1 MAGGSELT
9 ALARQLAR
17 DTRRPRRRHR
27 ARTRPI
33 VTTSVAAVMEAP
45 GRIALRESA
54 VPDPEPGAVV
64 LAVHL
69 SGICGTDKHTF
80 RGESKQYAGTKH
92 ERDLEYPLICGH
104 ENVGT
109 VTAVGG
115 RGVRQRREARC
126 RVGDRIV
133 PGANVPCGR
142 CYYCANDFPYY
153 FCQDLEDYGNSLNL
167 SRPPGPVRRLVPV
180 HVPPAGNAAVPG
192 SRRAPGR
199 GRRSDRGDG
208 GDARRRHGPRRS
220 SGCRA
225 GARSGFAVAV
235 LGVGPLGLC
244 HLVKSRMLGAGF
256 VAATDLLT
264 GRLERAAAFGVDLAL
279 DAAST
284 DADERVA
291 AILDA
296 TDGRGVDV
304 ALDCSGVP
312 ATFTEALR
320 VVRTGGVVVE
330 AGAFVDMGPVQ
341 INPNSDIC
349 TRNVSVLGIGGETA
363 TEYEPSMRLMAANLD
378 RYPLRSIV
386 SHILPLDRA
395 QEAVL
400 LAQSGDAMQVAL
412 DPRLPLGIGA

>member
-1 MAGGSELT
+1 
-9 ALARQLAR
+9 
-17 DTRRPRRRHR
+17 
-27 ARTRPI
+27 
-33 VTTSVAAVMEAP
+33 VTTSVAAVMEEP
-45 GRIALRESA
+45 GRIALRQFD

-80 RGESKQYAGTKH
+80 RGESRQYAGTKH
-92 ERDLEYPLICGH
+92 ERDLEYPLTCGH

-109 VTAVGG
+109 VTAVAG
-115 RGVRQRREARC
+115 RVVASDGTEI
-126 RVGDRIV
+126 RVGDRLV

-167 SRPPGPVRRLVPV
+167 SRPPGLFGGWSQYMYLLPGTPLFRVPDALPDEV
-180 HVPPAGNAAVPG
+180 AVLTEVMAVTHGVDTALTLLG
-192 SRRAPGR
+192 SQ
-199 GRRSDRGDG
+199 G
-208 GDARRRHGPRRS
+208 GS
-220 SGCRA
+220 
-225 GARSGFAVAV
+225 RSGFAVAV

-244 HLVKSRMLGAGF
+244 HLIKSRMLGAGF

-264 GRLERAAAFGVDLAL
+264 GRLARAAAFGVDLAL
-279 DAAST
+279 EAAST
-284 DADERVA
+284 DDDERVA

-296 TDGRGVDV
+296 THGRGVDI

-320 VVRTGGVVVE
+320 VVRTGGVIVE

-349 TRNVSVLGIGGETA
+349 SRNVSVLGVGGELA
-363 TEYEPSMRLMAANLD
+363 TEYVPSMRLMVANLD
-378 RYPLRSIV
+378 RYPLREIV

-395 QEAVL
+395 QDAVL
-400 LAQSGDAMQVAL
+400 LAQSGEAMQVAL
-412 DPRLPLGIGA
+412 DPRLPLGSGTHLDLAVEDRRAHG

>member
-1 MAGGSELT
+1 V
-9 ALARQLAR
+9 
-17 DTRRPRRRHR
+17 
-27 ARTRPI
+27 
-33 VTTSVAAVMEAP
+33 VTTSVAAVMEEP
-45 GRIALRESA
+45 GRIALRGST
-54 VPDPEPGAVV
+54 VPEPEPGAVV
-64 LAVHL
+64 IAVHL

-80 RGESKQYAGTKH
+80 RGESRQYAGTKH
-92 ERDLEYPLICGH
+92 ERDLDYPLICGH

-115 RGVRQRREARC
+115 EVFASDGSRLK
-126 RVGDRIV
+126 VGDRVV

-153 FCQDLEDYGNSLNL
+153 FCEDLEDYGNSLNL
-167 SRPPGPVRRLVPV
+167 SRPPGLFGGWSQYMYLLPRTPLFRVPDALPDEV
-180 HVPPAGNAAVPG
+180 AVITEVM
-192 SRRAPGR
+192 AVT
-199 GRRSDRGDG
+199 
-208 GDARRRHGPRRS
+208 HGVDTAL
-220 SGCRA
+220 GLLGLQG

-256 VAATDLLT
+256 VAASDILT

-279 DAAST
+279 DAASMT
-284 DADERVA
+284 ADERVA

-296 TDGRGVDV
+296 TDGRGVDI

-320 VVRTGGVVVE
+320 VVRTGGVIVE

-349 TRNVSVLGIGGETA
+349 SRNVSVIGVGGEKA
-363 TEYEPSMRLMAANLD
+363 TEYEPVMRLMVANLD
-378 RYPLRSIV
+378 RYPLRKIV

-395 QEAVL
+395 REAVL
-400 LAQSGDAMQVAL
+400 LAQSGEAMQVAL
-412 DPRLPLGIGA
+412 DPRLPLENAIR

>member
-1 MAGGSELT
+1 
-9 ALARQLAR
+9 
-17 DTRRPRRRHR
+17 
-27 ARTRPI
+27 
-33 VTTSVAAVMEAP
+33 VTTSVAAVMEEP
-45 GRIALRESA
+45 GRIALRQSD

-80 RGESKQYAGTKH
+80 RGESRQYAGTKH
-92 ERDLEYPLICGH
+92 ERDLEYPLTCGH

-115 RGVRQRREARC
+115 RVFASDGTEI
-126 RVGDRIV
+126 RVGDRLV

-142 CYYCANDFPYY
+142 CYFCANDFPYY

-167 SRPPGPVRRLVPV
+167 SRPPGLFGGWSQYMYLLPGTPLFRVPDALPDEV
-180 HVPPAGNAAVPG
+180 AVITEVMAVTHGVDTALMLLGLQGG
-192 SRRAPGR
+192 S
-199 GRRSDRGDG
+199 
-208 GDARRRHGPRRS
+208 
-220 SGCRA
+220 
-225 GARSGFAVAV
+225 RSGFAVAV

-256 VAATDLLT
+256 VAATDVLT

-279 DAAST
+279 EAAST
-284 DADERVA
+284 DVDERVA
-291 AILDA
+291 TILDA
-296 TDGRGVDV
+296 THGRGVDI

-312 ATFTEALR
+312 ATFIEALR
-320 VVRTGGVVVE
+320 VVRTGGVIVE

-349 TRNVSVLGIGGETA
+349 SRNVSVLGVGGELA
-363 TEYEPSMRLMAANLD
+363 TEYEPSMRLMVANLD
-378 RYPLRSIV
+378 RYPLRRIV

-395 QEAVL
+395 QDAVL
-400 LAQSGDAMQVAL
+400 LAQSGEAMQVAL
-412 DPRLPLGIGA
+412 DPRLPLENRGEATLAL

>member
-1 MAGGSELT
+1 M
-9 ALARQLAR
+9 
-17 DTRRPRRRHR
+17 
-27 ARTRPI
+27 
-33 VTTSVAAVMEAP
+33 TTSIAAVMEEP
-45 GRIALRESA
+45 GRIALRQSD
-54 VPDPEPGAVV
+54 VPDPEQGAVV
-64 LAVHL
+64 IAIHL

-80 RGESKQYAGTKH
+80 RGESRQYAGTNH

-109 VTAVGG
+109 VTAIGG
-115 RGVRQRREARC
+115 QVFASDGTEI
-126 RVGDRIV
+126 RVGDRVV

-167 SRPPGPVRRLVPV
+167 SRPPGLFGGWSQYLYLLPGTALFRVPDGLPDEV
-180 HVPPAGNAAVPG
+180 AVLTEVM
-192 SRRAPGR
+192 AVT
-199 GRRSDRGDG
+199 
-208 GDARRRHGPRRS
+208 HGVDTALTLL
-220 SGCRA
+220 GLQ
-225 GARSGFAVAV
+225 GASRSGFAVAV

-256 VAATDLLT
+256 VAATDLLA

-284 DADERVA
+284 DVDERVA

-296 TDGRGVDV
+296 THGRGVDV

-341 INPNSDIC
+341 VNPNSEIC
-349 TRNVSVLGIGGETA
+349 SRNVSVLGIGGERD

-395 QEAVL
+395 TDAVM
-400 LAQSGDAMQVAL
+400 LAQSGEAMQVAL
-412 DPRLPLGIGA
+412 DPRLPLGSASYPPNR